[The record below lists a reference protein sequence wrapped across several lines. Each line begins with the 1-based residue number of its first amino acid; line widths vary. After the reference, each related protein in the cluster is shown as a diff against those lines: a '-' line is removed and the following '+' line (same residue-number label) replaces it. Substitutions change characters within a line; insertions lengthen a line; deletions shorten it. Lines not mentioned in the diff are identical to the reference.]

1 MTLVGLIGAA
11 PRARCGAR
19 RCVCAKH
26 AVVCA
31 VVLLD
36 GGSSWSAPGRAALL
50 EPPAAASAAA
60 VRCPGNLLELWS
72 KRDPANPRREGALLS
87 RHATGAVTR
96 REPAHK
102 NILGMAARDRADGCR
117 AARRVPG
124 RSREE
129 HHLLAC

>member
-1 MTLVGLIGAA
+1 MRS
-11 PRARCGAR
+11 RARCGAR

-36 GGSSWSAPGRAALL
+36 GGSSWPAPSRAALL

-60 VRCPGNLLELWS
+60 AAFCAGSSLVPGVG
-72 KRDPANPRREGALLS
+72 R
-87 RHATGAVTR
+87 RHAAGWSISFVSSFGRAV
-96 REPAHK
+96 
-102 NILGMAARDRADGCR
+102 ARDRADCCG
-117 AARRVPG
+117 AAWHAPG

-129 HHLLAC
+129 HHLLAW